1 MNIVEVAKQRFTSK
15 AYDSEKKLTPEQHQQ
30 LLDLLRYSPSSL
42 NLQPWHFFAVT
53 SDEGKAQILPGIREF
68 NAAKVQNAAMV
79 VVFTTVNQL
88 DDQHLA
94 AVHAQETKDGRFKDQ
109 ASADAQD
116 KGRRQYIEAFTGD
129 DESKRHWLEHQAYIS
144 LGFLLLGAA
153 AMGLH
158 ATPIEGFDPEKM
170 DEVLGLKEKGLHSL
184 VVASVGFNSEE
195 KDFNAQLPKSRF
207 SEQDVITNL

>member
-1 MNIVEVAKQRFTSK
+1 MNIVEVAKQRFTTK
-15 AYDSEKKLTPEQHQQ
+15 AYDSQKKLTAEQHQQ

-68 NAAKVQNAAMV
+68 NASKVQDAAMV
-79 VVFTTVNQL
+79 VVFAAVDQL
-88 DDQHLA
+88 DDQHLT
-94 AVHAQETKDGRFKDQ
+94 AVHAQETEDGRFKDQ

-116 KGRRQYIEAFTGD
+116 KGRRQYVAAFTGD
-129 DESKRHWLEHQAYIS
+129 EENQRHWLERQAYIS

-153 AMGLH
+153 ALGLN

-184 VVASVGFNSEE
+184 VVASIGFNNE
-195 KDFNAQLPKSRF
+195 KDFNAVLPKSRF
-207 SEQDVITNL
+207 SEQDVITQL